1 MRILKCVSCVAV
13 CGAVVFSAGATDG
26 VLVREDELAVS
37 AVGVEALSA
46 EQHVDLRSL
55 WPVETLAEIGLPYSA
70 VGWGFDPQPAGAAVR
85 LNLQEGSFVD
95 GRFAPGSKA
104 SIDLASGL
112 TSKGVFAWLPS
123 GLEKKVYRVLHETTR
138 NGRVVVD
145 ETFSAYFDFADS
157 VMMPAKEFRGA
168 VLGVS
173 QPVECADDPRHP
185 WSRIGGNGD
194 GLRNTADGA
203 TLTFAFRG
211 EGSFA
216 AELSIA
222 GGAVTVALD
231 GETVAELPD
240 IAAWTAYAWPVAD
253 YGEHTLTL
261 TYAGSS
267 AVSVR
272 KCAMT
277 SGDFSIINDQR
288 TVELPCDLRPVFPVS
303 SLADDA
309 LKGLMYSA
317 IGWDRDPVAD
327 SSRIVTITAKAG
339 ALENGVFISD
349 GSAAITVLPARNGKG
364 TVDWQPTGVSK
375 KIYQLE
381 HAVRVDAGSDATAY
395 LCGYLDFS
403 RCALWASQADVEAA
417 VLGGIT
423 HKIAVGQDECWPWQP
438 IDLSRVRSGIATDEY
453 LEPEEETTTTFTFN
467 GCGVLHYDYL
477 LTGGKLEVVVDGAT
491 VATFAEMVD
500 WASSRVAFDGYGAH
514 EVVFRYTAVGGG
526 AVAAIRNIWRVED
539 DSTGL
544 AQDALSDVRADL
556 QEGEVRT
563 PKKFAHVL
571 PFVYSPTNFTGTIDG
586 KLSRV
591 SIVRLECGAGD
602 DPSDVTTWT
611 EVPRMARKLKEARD
625 EGEIKWFP
633 KKGVWKATFEIFDG
647 QTLKD
652 TQIKY
657 FDLRNAKGNGMA
669 IIIT

>member
-46 EQHVDLRSL
+46 EQPVDLRSL

-104 SIDLASGL
+104 GIDLASGL

-138 NGRVVVD
+138 DGRVVVG

-157 VMMPAKEFRGA
+157 EMMPAKEFRGA

-173 QPVECADDPRHP
+173 QPVECADDSRHP
-185 WSRIGGNGD
+185 WSRIGGDGD

-211 EGSFA
+211 DGSFA

-222 GGAVTVALD
+222 GGEVTVALD
-231 GETVAELPD
+231 GETVAELPA

-261 TYAGSS
+261 TYAGTS
-267 AVSVR
+267 AVCVR
-272 KCAMT
+272 KCAVM
-277 SGDFSIINDQR
+277 SGDLSVIDDQR
-288 TVELPCDLRPVFPVS
+288 TAEAPCDLRPAFPVP

-317 IGWDRDPVAD
+317 IGWERDPMAD
-327 SSRIVTITAKAG
+327 PTRTVTITAQAG
-339 ALENGVFISD
+339 TLANGVFTPA
-349 GSAAITVLPARNGKG
+349 GTLAGITVLPATTGKG
-364 TVDWQPTGVSK
+364 TVDWAATDVSRK
-375 KIYQLE
+375 VYQLT
-381 HAVRVDAGSDATAY
+381 HTVQKDGVVDSAGTY
-395 LCGYLDFS
+395 YGYLDFS
-403 RCALWASQADVEAA
+403 HCAIYASQADVEEA
-417 VLGGIT
+417 VLGEVT
-423 HKIAVGQDECWPWQP
+423 HKIAVVQDEYWPWQP
-438 IDLSRVRSGIATDEY
+438 IDVAVVRSGIVTDEY
-453 LEPEEETTTTFTFN
+453 LDSEEETATAVAFN

-477 LTGGKLEVVVDGAT
+477 LTGGKLEVIVDGAV
-491 VATFAEMVD
+491 VATFAEVVD
-500 WASSRVAFDGYGAH
+500 WASSQVVFEDYGAH

-556 QEGEVRT
+556 QAGEVRT

-571 PFVYSPTNFTGTIDG
+571 PFVYSPTNFTGTVDG
-586 KLSRV
+586 KSSRV
-591 SIVRLECGAGD
+591 SIVQLTGD
-602 DPSDVTTWT
+602 DPDVTKWTT
-611 EVPRMARKLKEARD
+611 EVRGTARTLKEAAD
-625 EGEIKWFP
+625 EGEVKWRA

-647 QTLKD
+647 ETLKD

-657 FDLRNAKGNGMA
+657 FDLREASGNGTV
-669 IIIT
+669 IFVT